1 MKFTPSSRRRFL
13 SGAGVTLA
21 LPLLESLMPER
32 AFAQA
37 TASAPKRLL
46 YWFIPNGVMYKNWI
60 PAKTGALD
68 AASLPPSLVPLGAAN
83 VVGDVTILSGID
95 NLAGAPEGQGDHASG
110 IAAML
115 TCVPAKKAALSDLGL
130 GISVDQVAAQSL
142 GKLTSRPSIELGMA
156 KSGSTGNCDNGY
168 ACPYAQSMSWTDATT
183 PRPKRTDPH
192 DAWLYL
198 MGGSSATVPSAD
210 RERLRAG
217 DKSVLDY
224 LLADSA
230 KLSAQIGAE
239 DRVKLEQYLTSVRAI
254 EQQLTAPSTPT
265 TAACQT
271 GEGPANNN
279 DYVKRF
285 NAMLDVMEF
294 AFKCDLT
301 RVATFML
308 GNAFGPG
315 PMPWVGVSD
324 DYHALTHRMG
334 AAGVPD
340 QVAKCILWEVQQI
353 AAFVKR
359 LKAIPEGSN
368 TVLYNTAFMVTS
380 DIGEGGPHNHDN
392 LPVLIAGNAGGAL
405 TPGKHLAFKPEDVN
419 ARRLAGSRTAANRAK
434 ALAIPNTNRMA
445 NVHLTLLQAAGV
457 PATKF
462 ADSNGTIQNL

>member
-1 MKFTPSSRRRFL
+1 MKFLPSSRRSFL
-13 SGAGVTLA
+13 RGTGVTLA
-21 LPLLESLMPER
+21 LPLLESLMPAR

-37 TASAPKRLL
+37 TSSAPKRLL
-46 YWFIPNGVMYKNWI
+46 YWFIPNGVMYKYWI
-60 PAKTGALD
+60 PGKTGTLD
-68 AASLPPSLVPLGAAN
+68 PATLPASLVPLRTAG
-83 VVGDVTILSGID
+83 VTGDVSILSGID
-95 NLAGAPEGQGDHASG
+95 NLAGAPDGVGDHASG

-130 GISVDQVAAQSL
+130 GISVDQVAAGYL
-142 GKLTSRPSIELGMA
+142 GKLTARPSLELGMA

-198 MGGSSATVPSAD
+198 LGGNSASLSTAD
-210 RERLRAG
+210 RDRLRAG

-230 KLSAQIGAE
+230 KLSAQIGAD
-239 DRVKLEQYLTSVRAI
+239 DRVKLDQYLTSVRAI
-254 EQQLTAPSTPT
+254 EQQLTTTTAPT

-271 GEGPANNN
+271 SEGPENST
-279 DYVKRF
+279 DYIKRF

-315 PMPWVGVSD
+315 PMPWIGISE

-340 QVAKCILWEVQQI
+340 QVAKCILWEVEQI

-359 LKAIPEGSN
+359 LKAIPEGTK

-392 LPVLIAGNAGGAL
+392 VAVLLAGNSGGAF
-405 TPGKHLAFKPEDVN
+405 TPGKHLAFTPEDAN
-419 ARRLAGSRTAANRAK
+419 ARRLAGTRTAENRAK

-445 NVHLTLLQAAGV
+445 NVHLSMLQAAGV
-457 PATKF
+457 PVTKF
-462 ADSNGTIQNL
+462 ADSNGTIKNL